1 MLEGVRRL
9 IELSYLFYG
18 SLAGQCAGADR
29 VTQERFVAERGGVRL
44 VSLGDRGVYV
54 VLLCDYSVL
63 CTR

>member
-29 VTQERFVAERGGVRL
+29 VTQERFVAERGGVASGQFGRQ
-44 VSLGDRGVYV
+44 RGVA
-54 VLLCDYSVL
+54 
-63 CTR
+63 